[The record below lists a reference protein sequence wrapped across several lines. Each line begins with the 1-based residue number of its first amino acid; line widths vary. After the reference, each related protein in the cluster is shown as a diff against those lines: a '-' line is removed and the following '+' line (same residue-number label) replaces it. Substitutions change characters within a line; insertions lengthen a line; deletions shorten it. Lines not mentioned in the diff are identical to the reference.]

1 MIRILF
7 LDFDGV
13 LNHPLTWGNRD
24 DTVIDIDKVK
34 RLNDL
39 LTKTG
44 AKIVVSS
51 SWRFGHSINE
61 MQNLLERRGL
71 DPIHQILGITPT
83 EIENRRDAINLW
95 LERMNSCIDNVHFVI
110 LDDLGLKSFEGLGK
124 HLIQVSG
131 SIGLTDQDCIQ
142 ACRCFKRQSNEY
154 KELVK
159 S

>member
-61 MQNLLERRGL
+61 MQNLPR
-71 DPIHQILGITPT
+71 T
-83 EIENRRDAINLW
+83 
-95 LERMNSCIDNVHFVI
+95 
-110 LDDLGLKSFEGLGK
+110 
-124 HLIQVSG
+124 
-131 SIGLTDQDCIQ
+131 
-142 ACRCFKRQSNEY
+142 
-154 KELVK
+154 
-159 S
+159 